1 MKTLQDVAKQYKKSV
16 GEALYPGK
24 PYNYG
29 SGPTPQS
36 SRAFKTGNLLT
47 KFLTSPQNAA
57 NLIGSKIGDGYQ
69 FVVDIAPDGA
79 YYGRWVHYGT
89 TRMKA
94 RPFGE
99 LGANDSLFKA
109 MLDEFMMSEIEK
121 NIEGQLEVIE
131 DEWKR
136 AGFKIL

>member
-16 GEALYPGK
+16 GESIYPGK

-29 SGPTPQS
+29 RGKTPTS

-47 KFLTSPQNAA
+47 KFLKSPQNDA
-57 NLIGSKIGDGYQ
+57 NKIGSKIGNGYQ

-79 YYGRWVHYGT
+79 YYGRWVHNGT
-89 TRMKA
+89 RRMKA

-109 MLDEFMMSEIEK
+109 MLDEFMMNEVEK
-121 NIEGQLEVIE
+121 SVEGQLEVIE
-131 DEWKR
+131 GEWVR